1 MDFGALFNTAIGSL
15 DMLKPETLEKLGPF
29 GTGVQRTG
37 QAVAAASALLWI
49 LFGKS
54 RWAPPTSAMP
64 TLPVIGLAIAVAAGL
79 IVIFSVS
86 GTSTSQVNLWRWSF
100 ILLGAGG
107 FLVLIYFIIKS
118 RLLFSCSLAPDVM
131 YVAGLWLKQQARF
144 VLQGKVEKLTSPYI
158 LHRLPNGSLDIPT
171 GPKDFFCRTEK
182 GSDFVWSERSVIAS
196 HVLLIFMFWLAPAP
210 LSLALYAASA
220 ALTQP
225 DLKVEEKSITLP
237 ADVLFAFDSDT
248 IRTTAAASL
257 AGPAETIRKKRVSQ
271 A

>member
-64 TLPVIGLAIAVAAGL
+64 NLPVIGLAIAVAAGL

-118 RLLFSCSLAPDVM
+118 RLVFSCSLDPDVM

-144 VLQGKVEKLTSPYI
+144 VLQGKVEKLTSPYM
-158 LHRLPNGSLDIPT
+158 LHRRPNG
-171 GPKDFFCRTEK
+171 
-182 GSDFVWSERSVIAS
+182 
-196 HVLLIFMFWLAPAP
+196 
-210 LSLALYAASA
+210 
-220 ALTQP
+220 
-225 DLKVEEKSITLP
+225 
-237 ADVLFAFDSDT
+237 
-248 IRTTAAASL
+248 
-257 AGPAETIRKKRVSQ
+257 
-271 A
+271 